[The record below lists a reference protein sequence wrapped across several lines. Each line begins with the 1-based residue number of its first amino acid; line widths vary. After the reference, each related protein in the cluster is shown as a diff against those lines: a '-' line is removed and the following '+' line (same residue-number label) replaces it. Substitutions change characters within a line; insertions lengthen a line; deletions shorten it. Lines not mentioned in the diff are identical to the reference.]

1 MADVV
6 NLNRFRKQ
14 KQKADAKRQADQ
26 NAVKFGRTKAER
38 EREGAIAE
46 LTTKRLD
53 ELKRDDE

>member
-26 NAVKFGRTKAER
+26 NAVKFGRSKAER
-38 EREGAIAE
+38 EREDAITE
-46 LTTKRLD
+46 LAKKRLN

>member
-26 NAVKFGRTKAER
+26 NALKFGRTKAER

>member
-26 NAVKFGRTKAER
+26 NAVKFGRSKAER
-38 EREGAIAE
+38 NREEAIAE
-46 LTTKRLD
+46 LAKKRLD

>member
-26 NAVKFGRTKAER
+26 NAVKFGRSKAER
-38 EREGAIAE
+38 NREDAIAE
-46 LTTKRLD
+46 LEKKRLD